1 MSTGKLRG
9 RRERRGPGS
18 SPPAPG
24 LGRTPPCAAAGDNVT
39 RSVCGSDE
47 GTRGGPV
54 GRHATTA
61 LTVRGA
67 RPPSPPQQGRRRGEA
82 RAFPWLVRGHTDRPA
97 TTAKGPGPSLWTLS
111 GGADAQS
118 AGQVTKSPP
127 RLGPPA
133 SGPLPSTA
141 GGRARQREPKALFP
155 DPQPK
160 AGRWPGSG
168 PGGHVCRPAAS
179 LLPPA
184 QSHSPHWAGLSLR
197 MPPPVSGGAWTKGND
212 DPT

>member
-1 MSTGKLRG
+1 MSAGKLRG

-18 SPPAPG
+18 SPSAPG
-24 LGRTPPCAAAGDNVT
+24 PGRTPPCAAAGDNVT
-39 RSVCGSDE
+39 RSVVRVR
-47 GTRGGPV
+47 RGDARGLWA
-54 GRHATTA
+54 ATPPLLLLCA
-61 LTVRGA
+61 A
-67 RPPSPPQQGRRRGEA
+67 RARRRRGEA

-118 AGQVTKSPP
+118 ARQVTKSPP

-168 PGGHVCRPAAS
+168 PGGRVCRPAAS